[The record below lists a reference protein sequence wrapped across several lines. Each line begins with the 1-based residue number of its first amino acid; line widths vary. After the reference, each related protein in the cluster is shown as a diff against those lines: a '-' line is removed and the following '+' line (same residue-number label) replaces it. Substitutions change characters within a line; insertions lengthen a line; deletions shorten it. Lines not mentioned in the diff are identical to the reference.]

1 MVEEAVGF
9 EEAVWGGADFPAEG
23 KSRTRIQPTLHQ
35 LRVFWAV
42 ARSATLTAAA
52 KQLGLSQPSLSQQLG
67 KLETTVG
74 SRLFHRR
81 PNEMELTEAG
91 RYLLPHVEHILRILN
106 EVEDGLGRFRDGYQP
121 VVKVAGIN
129 SVLRSVLSVAVK
141 QMQAQ
146 FPDVSYDIQE
156 SAPADI
162 MELLYTRRINVGLLA
177 SGSIGQSQ
185 ALFQQVPIMED
196 PYVLVVP
203 GSLSLENITDPAREL
218 SSRQLTVLNRSIQ
231 FVFGSRHDNQVAE
244 WYDRLLPEHR
254 VVAQCRSFETA
265 IDFVR
270 AGTGVCVAPALA
282 TIGPQGPVA
291 DIKRYRINVQPRRIV
306 ALTLS
311 QNSRLEPV
319 ASLLGGLQD
328 AGAASTVDGLQEP
341 PPFLSAPLEGAP
353 S

>member
-1 MVEEAVGF
+1 MEDAVAFQDIVWSNTVCDAEAKRRV
-9 EEAVWGGADFPAEG
+9 
-23 KSRTRIQPTLHQ
+23 TTLPTLHQ

-52 KQLGLSQPSLSQQLG
+52 KQLGLTQPSLSQQLG

-81 PNEMELTEAG
+81 HNEMELTEAG

-106 EVEDGLGRFRDGYQP
+106 EVEEGLARFRDGYQP

-129 SVLRSVLSVAVK
+129 SVLRSVLSVAVN
-141 QMQAQ
+141 QMQTR

-162 MELLYTRRINVGLLA
+162 LELLYTRRINIGLLA
-177 SGSIGQSQ
+177 ANSLGQSHT
-185 ALFQQVPIMED
+185 LFRQVPIMED

-203 GSLSLENITDPAREL
+203 RSLPLDNIADPVREL
-218 SSRQLTVLNRSIQ
+218 SSRHLAVLNRSIQ
-231 FVFGSRHDNQVAE
+231 FVFGSRHTNQVAE

-270 AGTGVCVAPALA
+270 AGTGVCIAPALA
-282 TIGPQGPVA
+282 TISPHGPVP
-291 DIKRYRINVQPRRIV
+291 DIKRYRINVQPRRVV
-306 ALTLS
+306 ALTLA
-311 QNSRLEPV
+311 QNSRVEPV
-319 ASLLGGLQD
+319 ASLLGGLQE
-328 AGAASTVDGLQEP
+328 AGAACTIPGLQEP
-341 PPFLSAPLEGAP
+341 PPFLAGMLEGAP